1 MATIEEI
8 QRKILVDLQNQLE
21 DQLKILKSTKKRSDE
36 YSKRTQTEIDSIND
50 QLKKIDTELKTID
63 EKDLVDSDSKLED
76 LVTQSEN
83 NLEAQEDIRTKITN
97 LEGIKDEMNFAPS
110 KKVIDMR
117 IARAQK
123 KLETLQKSAVKLES
137 RQRAILLKKQMA
149 RTKREM
155 MLSKQEA
162 KEEYENKKKADKER
176 LRDSLDGNSIR
187 NRFAGKIYDIKI
199 RYYSK
204 KAERSRLILQ
214 VMQKNGV
221 GLKGARAIIVSK
233 KAKDKLS
240 TATSKMTSG
249 IEEMMSKVTSQTLEG
264 TQSKSI

>member
-97 LEGIKDEMNFAPS
+97 LEGIKDEICPIKKSYRYANCKS
-110 KKVIDMR
+110 TKKVRDF
-117 IARAQK
+117 
-123 KLETLQKSAVKLES
+123 
-137 RQRAILLKKQMA
+137 
-149 RTKREM
+149 TKECC
-155 MLSKQEA
+155 
-162 KEEYENKKKADKER
+162 
-176 LRDSLDGNSIR
+176 
-187 NRFAGKIYDIKI
+187 
-199 RYYSK
+199 
-204 KAERSRLILQ
+204 
-214 VMQKNGV
+214 
-221 GLKGARAIIVSK
+221 
-233 KAKDKLS
+233 
-240 TATSKMTSG
+240 
-249 IEEMMSKVTSQTLEG
+249 
-264 TQSKSI
+264 